1 MPDVSTIIFEE
12 LKKELVSLTIKPG
25 EKINESDVCD
35 RFSVTRPSVRAA
47 FQRLQDVGLLEVV
60 PYKGATATLI
70 RLSSVHQMIHLRTA
84 VESWIIRDFI
94 ASNPSPFVLE
104 ELEHNLRM
112 QKLHIQAEN
121 VDEQEFYRLDS
132 AMHQYWFEK
141 MRCGEIWNTVQKDI
155 NYERFR
161 MLDFVGT
168 QGYQNIV
175 RDHEKLLEMIREGD
189 AERVVPI
196 LSSHLNAGLARMGN
210 LILEDYRSY
219 FVLDETDNEYWVAYN
234 QKLIQSI
241 EETAQ

>member
-25 EKINESDVCD
+25 DKISEADICD

-70 RLSSVHQMIHLRTA
+70 SLASVHQMIHLRTA

-94 ASNPSPFVLE
+94 ESNPAPFVLE

-112 QKLHIQAEN
+112 QKLHIQTEN
-121 VDEQEFYRLDS
+121 VDETEFYRLDC

-175 RDHEKLLEMIREGD
+175 RDHEKLLNMIREGNT
-189 AERVVPI
+189 EQVVPI

-210 LILEDYRSY
+210 LIREDYRNY
-219 FVLDETDNEYWVAYN
+219 FVLDEEDNGYWVEYN
-234 QKLIQSI
+234 HRLIQNV
-241 EETAQ
+241 E

>member
-25 EKINESDVCD
+25 EKISEADICD

-60 PYKGATATLI
+60 PYKGVTATLI
-70 RLSSVHQMIHLRTA
+70 SLASVHQMIHLRTA

-94 ASNPSPFVLE
+94 ASEPSPFILE

-121 VDEQEFYRLDS
+121 VDEKEFYRLDS

-175 RDHEKLLEMIREGD
+175 RDHERLLNMIREGNT
-189 AERVVPI
+189 EKVVPI

-210 LILEDYRSY
+210 LIREDYRNY
-219 FVLDETDNEYWVAYN
+219 FVLDEEDNTYWVEYN
-234 QKLIQSI
+234 QRLIQI
-241 EETAQ
+241 MTQDV

>member
-1 MPDVSTIIFEE
+1 M
-12 LKKELVSLTIKPG
+12 
-25 EKINESDVCD
+25 
-35 RFSVTRPSVRAA
+35 
-47 FQRLQDVGLLEVV
+47 
-60 PYKGATATLI
+60 
-70 RLSSVHQMIHLRTA
+70 
-84 VESWIIRDFI
+84 IRDFI
-94 ASNPSPFVLE
+94 ASNPSPFILE

>member
-25 EKINESDVCD
+25 DKISEADICD

-70 RLSSVHQMIHLRTA
+70 SLASVHQMIHLRTA

-94 ASNPSPFVLE
+94 ESNPSPFILE

-112 QKLHIQAEN
+112 QKLHIQTEN
-121 VDEQEFYRLDS
+121 VDETEFYRLDS

-175 RDHEKLLEMIREGD
+175 RDHEKLLNMIREGNT
-189 AERVVPI
+189 EQVVPI

-210 LILEDYRSY
+210 LIREDYRNY
-219 FVLDETDNEYWVAYN
+219 FVLDEEDNGYWVEYN
-234 QKLIQSI
+234 HRLIQNL
-241 EETAQ
+241 E

>member
-25 EKINESDVCD
+25 EKISEADICD

-60 PYKGATATLI
+60 PYKGVTATLI
-70 RLSSVHQMIHLRTA
+70 SLASVHQMIHLRTA

-94 ASNPSPFVLE
+94 ASEPSPFILE

-121 VDEQEFYRLDS
+121 VDEKEFYRLDS

-175 RDHEKLLEMIREGD
+175 RDHEKLLNMIREGNT
-189 AERVVPI
+189 EQVVPI

-210 LILEDYRSY
+210 LIREDYRNY
-219 FVLDETDNEYWVAYN
+219 FVLDEEDNGYWVEYN
-234 QKLIQSI
+234 HRLIQNV
-241 EETAQ
+241 E

>member
-25 EKINESDVCD
+25 DKISEADICD

-47 FQRLQDVGLLEVV
+47 FQRLQDVGVLEVV

-70 RLSSVHQMIHLRTA
+70 SLASVHQMIHLRTA

-94 ASNPSPFVLE
+94 ESNPSPFILE

-112 QKLHIQAEN
+112 QKLHIQTEN
-121 VDEQEFYRLDS
+121 VDETEFYRLDS

-175 RDHEKLLEMIREGD
+175 RDHEKLLNMIREGNT
-189 AERVVPI
+189 EQVVPI

-210 LILEDYRSY
+210 LIREDYRNY
-219 FVLDETDNEYWVAYN
+219 FVLDEEDNGYWVEYN
-234 QKLIQSI
+234 HRLIQNV
-241 EETAQ
+241 E

>member
-25 EKINESDVCD
+25 EKISEADICD

-70 RLSSVHQMIHLRTA
+70 SLASVHQMIHLRTA

-94 ASNPSPFVLE
+94 ESEPSPFILE

-121 VDEQEFYRLDS
+121 VDEKEFYRLDS

-175 RDHEKLLEMIREGD
+175 RDHERLLNMIREGNT
-189 AERVVPI
+189 EKVVPI

-210 LILEDYRSY
+210 LIREDYRNY
-219 FVLDETDNEYWVAYN
+219 FVLDEEDNAYWVEYN
-234 QKLIQSI
+234 QRLIQNV
-241 EETAQ
+241 E

>member
-25 EKINESDVCD
+25 EKISEADICD

-60 PYKGATATLI
+60 PYKGVTATLI
-70 RLSSVHQMIHLRTA
+70 SLASVHQMIHLRTA

-94 ASNPSPFVLE
+94 ASEPSPFILE

-121 VDEQEFYRLDS
+121 VDEKEFYRLDS

-175 RDHEKLLEMIREGD
+175 RDHEKLLNMIREGNT
-189 AERVVPI
+189 EQVVPI

-210 LILEDYRSY
+210 LIREDYRNF
-219 FVLDETDNEYWVAYN
+219 FVLDEEDNGYWVEYN
-234 QKLIQSI
+234 HRLIQNV
-241 EETAQ
+241 E

>member
-25 EKINESDVCD
+25 DKISEADICD

-70 RLSSVHQMIHLRTA
+70 SLASVHQMIHLRTA

-94 ASNPSPFVLE
+94 ESNPSPFILE

-112 QKLHIQAEN
+112 QKLHIQTEN
-121 VDEQEFYRLDS
+121 VDETEFYRLDS

-175 RDHEKLLEMIREGD
+175 RDHEKLLNMIREGNT
-189 AERVVPI
+189 EQVVPI

-210 LILEDYRSY
+210 LIREDYRNY
-219 FVLDETDNEYWVAYN
+219 FVLDEEDNGYWVEYN
-234 QKLIQSI
+234 HRLI
-241 EETAQ
+241 

>member
-25 EKINESDVCD
+25 EKISEADICD

-60 PYKGATATLI
+60 PYKGVTATLI
-70 RLSSVHQMIHLRTA
+70 SLASVHQMIHLRTA

-94 ASNPSPFVLE
+94 ASEPSPFILE

-121 VDEQEFYRLDS
+121 VDEKEFYRLDS

-175 RDHEKLLEMIREGD
+175 RDHERLLNMIREGNT
-189 AERVVPI
+189 EKVVPI

-210 LILEDYRSY
+210 LIREDYRNY
-219 FVLDETDNEYWVAYN
+219 FVLDEEDNAYWVEYN
-234 QKLIQSI
+234 QRLIQI
-241 EETAQ
+241 MT

>member
-25 EKINESDVCD
+25 DKISEADICD

-70 RLSSVHQMIHLRTA
+70 SLASVHQMIHLRTA

-94 ASNPSPFVLE
+94 ESNPSPFVLE

-112 QKLHIQAEN
+112 QKLHIQTEN
-121 VDEQEFYRLDS
+121 VDETEFYRLDS

-175 RDHEKLLEMIREGD
+175 RDHEKLLNMIREGNT
-189 AERVVPI
+189 EQVVPI

-210 LILEDYRSY
+210 LIREDYRNY
-219 FVLDETDNEYWVAYN
+219 FVLDEEDNGYWVEYN
-234 QKLIQSI
+234 HRLIQNV
-241 EETAQ
+241 E

>member
-25 EKINESDVCD
+25 DKISEADICD

-70 RLSSVHQMIHLRTA
+70 SLASVHQMIHLRTA

-94 ASNPSPFVLE
+94 ESNPSPFILE

-121 VDEQEFYRLDS
+121 VDEKEFYRLDS

-175 RDHEKLLEMIREGD
+175 RDHEKLLNMIREGNT
-189 AERVVPI
+189 EQVVPI

-210 LILEDYRSY
+210 LIREDYRNY
-219 FVLDETDNEYWVAYN
+219 FVLDEEDNGYWVEYN
-234 QKLIQSI
+234 HRLIQNV
-241 EETAQ
+241 E

>member
-25 EKINESDVCD
+25 EKISEADICD

-70 RLSSVHQMIHLRTA
+70 SLASVHQMIHLRTA

-94 ASNPSPFVLE
+94 ESNPSPFILE

-112 QKLHIQAEN
+112 QKLHIQTEN
-121 VDEQEFYRLDS
+121 VDETEFYRLDS

-175 RDHEKLLEMIREGD
+175 RDHEKLLNMIREGNT
-189 AERVVPI
+189 EQVVPI

-210 LILEDYRSY
+210 LIREDYRNY
-219 FVLDETDNEYWVAYN
+219 FVLDEEDNGYWVEYN
-234 QKLIQSI
+234 HRLIQNL
-241 EETAQ
+241 E

>member
-25 EKINESDVCD
+25 EKISEADICD

-70 RLSSVHQMIHLRTA
+70 SLASVHQMIHLRTA

-94 ASNPSPFVLE
+94 ASEPSPFILE

-121 VDEQEFYRLDS
+121 VDEKEFYRLDS

-175 RDHEKLLEMIREGD
+175 RDHERLLNMIREGNT
-189 AERVVPI
+189 EKVVPI

-210 LILEDYRSY
+210 LIREDYRNY
-219 FVLDETDNEYWVAYN
+219 FVLDEEDNTYWVEYN
-234 QKLIQSI
+234 QRLIQI
-241 EETAQ
+241 MT